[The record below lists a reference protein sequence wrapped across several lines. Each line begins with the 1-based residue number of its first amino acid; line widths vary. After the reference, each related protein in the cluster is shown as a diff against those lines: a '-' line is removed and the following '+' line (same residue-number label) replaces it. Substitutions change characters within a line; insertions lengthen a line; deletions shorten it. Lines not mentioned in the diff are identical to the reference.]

1 MFLRYIVEHKLY
13 VKNNPFE
20 ESLKDVCM
28 NEEMSGGTKARRDE
42 IQSAHVEMLVFSRRY
57 MLFSM

>member
-28 NEEMSGGTKARRDE
+28 NEEMTGGTKARRDE
-42 IQSAHVEMLVFSRRY
+42 IQSAHV
-57 MLFSM
+57 